1 MAELPPIIGSLD
13 DIASR
18 YQAILCDVWGV
29 VHNGVRAF
37 PDACSALARAREK
50 GSGGRADHQRAAA
63 RPRRRRTVRNRS
75 ACRPSAWDAVVTSG
89 DVTRDLIAAGPRKIY
104 HLGPDRDFSIYEGL
118 DIDMVEEFEASAV
131 VCTGLF
137 DDETEVPEDYA
148 AALRRF
154 RARDLPF
161 ICANPDIVVERGDQL
176 IWCAGALARDYAL
189 LGGRTLISGKPHQP
203 IYEASLKAAGEI
215 LGREVG
221 PRDVLAIGDGML
233 TDVKGAD
240 DNGIDVLY
248 VSGGIHAREYGDVD
262 NPDPRSACRVPG
274 GARPSARRRDPAAAI
289 GSAMTTRSFQRLSG
303 DSAAAV

>member
-1 MAELPPIIGSLD
+1 MAELPPVIRSLE
-13 DIASR
+13 DIASQ
-18 YQAILCDVWGV
+18 YQAVLCDVWGV

-37 PDACSALARAREK
+37 PNACSALA
-50 GSGGRADHQRAAA
+50 AA
-63 RPRRRRTVRNRS
+63 RDRGLAVVLITNAP
-75 ACRPSAWDAVVTSG
+75 RPSPDVIEQFKSLGVPDGAWDVVVTSG

-104 HLGPDRDFSIYEGL
+104 HLGPDRDVSIYDGI

-161 ICANPDIVVERGDQL
+161 ICANPDIVVHRGERL

-189 LGGRTLISGKPHQP
+189 LGGRTLISGKPHRP
-203 IYEASLKAAGEI
+203 IYEASLKAAGQV
-215 LGREVG
+215 LGREIG
-221 PRDVLAIGDGML
+221 ARDVLAIGDGML
-233 TDVKGAD
+233 TDIKGAA

-248 VSGGIHAREYGDVD
+248 VSGGIHAGEYGDVD
-262 NPDPRSACRVPG
+262 NPDPAALAAFLEAHGR
-274 GARPSARRRDPAAAI
+274 RPVAVIP
-289 GSAMTTRSFQRLSG
+289 RLK
-303 DSAAAV
+303 